1 MNEIEEMSY
10 FNRGY
15 REGYEDGSEWG
26 RKEGWEDAIYGVVKL
41 LDSLGEDGLAGVVEK
56 IMKFE
61 EE

>member
-1 MNEIEEMSY
+1 MNEIEAMSY

-15 REGYEDGSEWG
+15 SNGYEDG
-26 RKEGWEDAIYGVVKL
+26 RKEGWDNAIYGVVKL
-41 LDSLGEDGLAGVVEK
+41 LDSLGKEDLAGDVEK